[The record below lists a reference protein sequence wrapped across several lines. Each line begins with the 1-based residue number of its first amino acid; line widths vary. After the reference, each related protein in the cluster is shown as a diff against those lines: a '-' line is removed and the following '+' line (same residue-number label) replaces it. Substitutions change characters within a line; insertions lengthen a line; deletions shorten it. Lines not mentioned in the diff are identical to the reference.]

1 MWLHYFRRALMDN
14 PISTETQ
21 LQAVDEL
28 LKVGSKLIHPTLSGF
43 GDFEFGFCMKF
54 TL

>member
-1 MWLHYFRRALMDN
+1 MDN

-54 TL
+54 TLWLW